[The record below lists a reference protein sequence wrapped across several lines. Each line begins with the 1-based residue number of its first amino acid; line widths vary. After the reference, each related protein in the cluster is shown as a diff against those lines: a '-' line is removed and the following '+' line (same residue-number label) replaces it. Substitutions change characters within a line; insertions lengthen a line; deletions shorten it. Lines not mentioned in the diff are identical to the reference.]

1 MQIQGETMPEGP
13 EIRLAADKVEKALKG
28 QALTEVYFAFEHLQH
43 FAKQFTGA
51 TVTGLETRGKALL
64 THTDQGLTIYSHNQL
79 YGRWMVRKSGELP
92 NTSRQLRLALHNT
105 THSAYLFSASDIE
118 VLETANLLLHPFLA
132 RIGPD
137 ILGAG
142 ADDIKTQIHDPRF
155 ARRRLGHLLL
165 DQAFL
170 AGMGNY
176 LRSEALFVAGLDP
189 LKRPVDCSDEELDSL
204 AETVCKLARQSY
216 RHGGI
221 TNDLTLARQLKSEG
235 VPRREFRHWVFSR
248 EGKACHRCGDP
259 VRKISV
265 ATRRLYYCGH
275 CQPPA

>member
-1 MQIQGETMPEGP
+1 MPEGP
-13 EIRLAADKVEKALKG
+13 EIRLAADKVEKALQG
-28 QALTEVYFAFEHLQH
+28 QALTEVFFAFEHLQH
-43 FAKQFTGA
+43 FSEQLVGA

-79 YGRWMVRKSGELP
+79 YGRWMVRKTGEFP
-92 NTSRQLRLALHNT
+92 NTNRQLRLALHNT
-105 THSAYLFSASDIE
+105 THSAYLFSASDID

-137 ILGAG
+137 ILGATKG
-142 ADDIKTQIHDPRF
+142 EIKAQIHDAKF

-176 LRSEALFVAGLDP
+176 LRSEALFVAGLNP
-189 LKRPVDCSDEELDSL
+189 LKRPADCSPEELDLL
-204 AETVCKLARQSY
+204 AETVCTLARQSY

-221 TNDLTLARQLKSEG
+221 TNNLALAKQLKSEG
-235 VPRREFRHWVFSR
+235 LPRREFRHWVFSR
-248 EGKACHRCGDP
+248 EGKACHQCGET

-265 ATRRLYYCGH
+265 ATRRLYYCDH
-275 CQPPA
+275 CQPPD